1 MRIALRDII
10 EWGGITLV
18 AGDDDVMVEG
28 ATADSRDVVPGCLF
42 VGVSGENVD
51 GGLHAADAI
60 AQGAVAV
67 DDEDQ
72 LGLLQTG
79 LAARARG
86 ITALANLVAAIYPG
100 LDPGLRSAA
109 ALTVMAHLQKLE
121 QSGPG

>member
-1 MRIALRDII
+1 MQ
-10 EWGGITLV
+10 
-18 AGDDDVMVEG
+18 AGARGSRHHVG
-28 ATADSRDVVPGCLF
+28 ATGADLEV
-42 VGVSGENVD
+42 
-51 GGLHAADAI
+51 AALDA

-109 ALTVMAHLQKLE
+109 ALTVMAYLQKLE